1 MNEMIDLLLGRE
13 DAAKLLMFASASILG
28 MLLVYVNKWANSDSK
43 SSLASYL
50 FGDHKAVVKAF
61 STLFMLWAGAGGLSY
76 LDTLTGFNILLA
88 GAGIGYLVPQTAEKK
103 GVANVSTPDTK
114 SK

>member
-1 MNEMIDLLLGRE
+1 MNEILDLLVDKESAVRIG
-13 DAAKLLMFASASILG
+13 MFAIASIVG
-28 MLLVYVNKWANSDSK
+28 MLFAYVNRWANGDSQA
-43 SSLASYL
+43 SLTSYL
-50 FGDHKAVVKAF
+50 FGDKKAIVKAY

-88 GAGIGYLVPQTAEKK
+88 GAGIGYLVPQTLEKK
-103 GVANVSTPDTK
+103 GIANVTAPNTK